1 MQSMNAG
8 SQTMTLNN
16 VTDTPTY
23 GVCVNG
29 SVYGLNQDFGHNTK
43 CRTYSMCLILSVGA
57 FLIQGPLRFVGKDL
71 DNYRK
76 KRDDKNKKRR
86 KEHGL
91 TNNVADI
98 FQEFWLLKWKK
109 RNAPKD
115 FHFSFNKSTIKIK

>member
-43 CRTYSMCLILSVGA
+43 CRTYSMSLILSVGA
-57 FLIQGPLRFVGKDL
+57 FLIQGPLTFVGKDL

-115 FHFSFNKSTIKIK
+115 FHFSLNKSTIKIK

>member
-16 VTDTPTY
+16 VTETPTY

-29 SVYGLNQDFGHNTK
+29 SVYGLNQGFGHNTK
-43 CRTYSMCLILSVGA
+43 CRTYSMCLILSVDA
-57 FLIQGPLRFVGKDL
+57 FLIQGPLTFLGKDL

-115 FHFSFNKSTIKIK
+115 FHFSLNKSTIKIK

>member
-29 SVYGLNQDFGHNTK
+29 SVYGLNQAFGHNTK
-43 CRTYSMCLILSVGA
+43 CRTYSMCLILNVGA
-57 FLIQGPLRFVGKDL
+57 FLIQGPLAFVGKDL

-115 FHFSFNKSTIKIK
+115 FHFSLNKSTIKIK

>member
-29 SVYGLNQDFGHNTK
+29 SVYGLNQAFGHNTK

-57 FLIQGPLRFVGKDL
+57 FLIQGPLTFVGKDL

-115 FHFSFNKSTIKIK
+115 FHFSLNKSTVKIK